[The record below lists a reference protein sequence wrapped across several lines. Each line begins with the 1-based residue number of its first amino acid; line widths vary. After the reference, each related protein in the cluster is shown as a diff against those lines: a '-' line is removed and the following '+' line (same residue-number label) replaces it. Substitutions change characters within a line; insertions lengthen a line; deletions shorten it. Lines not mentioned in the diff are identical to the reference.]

1 MSALTPTLYEQL
13 AGEITTLIQAGTL
26 RPGERIPSVRH
37 LSISR
42 QVSIATVLEAYRVL
56 EDRGFVEARPQSGY
70 YVRPRPRVLREPEE
84 TRPPAAANFVGV
96 TKLVNDFLRVGRDP
110 KIVSLG
116 GAVPS
121 AELFPSGKLQRLLSS
136 ISRRRGRLL
145 GHYSFA
151 PANAEFQ
158 RELSR
163 RSLDWS
169 AGLAPEEFVAT
180 NGCMEALNL
189 CLRAVTKPGDTVAVE
204 SPAYFGILLAIESLG
219 LKALEIPT
227 SPREGM
233 SLQALALALNT
244 RRIKACIVVATVSNP
259 LGSVI
264 PEAHRKRLVQMLED
278 AGVPLI
284 EDEVYADLVFTE
296 PRPAAAKRYDRAG
309 NVMLCSSFSKTL
321 APGFRI
327 GWVAPGRYRPQV
339 ELLKF
344 INSVSTSELLQVTIA
359 EFLRD
364 GGYDHHLRRLRR
376 AFRDNVVACTAAI
389 EQSFPEGTSVTR
401 PQGGFLLWIE
411 LPCGVDAL
419 ELHAQALANGIA
431 IAPGPMFSATGRYR
445 NCLRLS
451 YGHPWSNELQ
461 WAVLR
466 LGELASRLAA
476 ASERRVEPAH
486 TTQRVSVKPVG

>member
-1 MSALTPTLYEQL
+1 MATIMSAAAPTLYEQL

-37 LSISR
+37 LSTSKH
-42 QVSIATVLEAYRVL
+42 VSIATVLEAYRVL

-70 YVRPRPRVLREPEE
+70 YVRPRPRVLREPQA
-84 TRPPAAANFVGV
+84 TRPPAAASFVGV
-96 TKLVNDFLRVGRDP
+96 TRLVNDILRAGRDP
-110 KIVSLG
+110 KIVPLG
-116 GAVPS
+116 GAVSS
-121 AELFPSGKLQRLLSS
+121 ADLYPSGKLQRLLSS
-136 ISRRRGRLL
+136 VSRRRGRLL
-145 GHYSFA
+145 GQYSLA

-169 AGLAPEEFVAT
+169 GGLAPEEFVAT

-189 CLRAVTKPGDTVAVE
+189 CLRAVTKPGDTVAIE
-204 SPAYFGILLAIESLG
+204 SPAYFGVLQAIESLG

-227 SPREGM
+227 SPREGI
-233 SLQALALALNT
+233 SLEALAMALNT
-244 RRIKACIVVATVSNP
+244 RRVKACIVVATVSNP
-259 LGSVI
+259 LGSVM
-264 PEAHRKRLVQMLED
+264 PDAHKKRLVQMLED
-278 AGVPLI
+278 ADIPLI
-284 EDEVYADLVFTE
+284 EDEVFADLSFAE
-296 PRPAAAKRYDRAG
+296 PRPAPAKRYDRTG
-309 NVMLCSSFSKTL
+309 NVMLCSSFTKVL

-344 INSVSTSELLQVTIA
+344 INSVATTELLQVTIA
-359 EFLRD
+359 EFLRE

-376 AFRDNVVACTAAI
+376 VFHDNVAACTAAI
-389 EQSFPEGTSVTR
+389 EQSFPEGTGVTR

-411 LPCGVDAL
+411 LPPAVDVL

-451 YGHPWSNELQ
+451 CGHPWSSELQ
-461 WAVLR
+461 RAVLR
-466 LGELASRLAA
+466 LGELASGFAA
-476 ASERRVEPAH
+476 TSKNRSEAARSCAN
-486 TTQRVSVKPVG
+486 QA